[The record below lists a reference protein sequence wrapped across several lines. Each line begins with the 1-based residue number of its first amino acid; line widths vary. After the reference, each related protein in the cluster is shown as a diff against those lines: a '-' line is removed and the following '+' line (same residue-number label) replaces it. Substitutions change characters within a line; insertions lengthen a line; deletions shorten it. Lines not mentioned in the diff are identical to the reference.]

1 MFGRKSRKLK
11 KQKSVSVVKVEQLPP
26 DKVIDENKLVEIKDE
41 IILARLN
48 QAVPEIACVLS
59 AGPQVVG
66 SAVGSAYKAILPV
79 TSTIPPSQDTKKAVL
94 GLFQKKSVSAVSTAS
109 GALTQAG
116 ALVFGVA
123 ALIVGQKYMS
133 DIAKGLNRLNDGIRR
148 ISSFQQNEYKSK
160 VEALITRITVL
171 LTHKT
176 ELQFNADLCER
187 TLIELSSIEGECA
200 QLLGQANETL
210 EGYSR
215 VKITDFKK
223 YCDTVWEIQPWVE
236 CQNRLLGVLY
246 YVSDLKYVLNRSRGQ
261 VSREF
266 CRSLFNTYFE
276 RTKKAKGAL
285 RDWHEMETKKF
296 KIDISEFR
304 RKRGRVD
311 AFFHV
316 LPSLVKK
323 RNNKYRDLPEGMGEL
338 ICEQIKD
345 NALDYSA
352 LEEDPFDHDL
362 EIYIREGKVFMLAD
376 PAEEEEEKLQE
387 VEESVPA

>member
-11 KQKSVSVVKVEQLPP
+11 KQKNVSVKVEQLSP
-26 DKVIDENKLVEIKDE
+26 DKAIDESKLVEIKDE

-59 AGPQVVG
+59 AGSQ
-66 SAVGSAYKAILPV
+66 AVGSIYQAILP
-79 TSTIPPSQDTKKAVL
+79 TSNMPVSRDTKKAFL
-94 GLFQKKSVSAVSTAS
+94 GLFQKKGVAAASAAG
-109 GALTQAG
+109 GALTQASS
-116 ALVFGVA
+116 LVFGVA

-148 ISSFQQNEYKSK
+148 ITSFQQNEYKSK

-176 ELQFNADLCER
+176 ELQLNNDLCDR

-223 YCDTVWEIQPWVE
+223 YCDTVWEIQPWAE

-261 VSREF
+261 VSRSY

-276 RTKKAKGAL
+276 RAQKAKGAL
-285 RDWHEMETKKF
+285 KAWHELETKTL
-296 KIDISEFR
+296 KIDIVEFK
-304 RKRGRVD
+304 RKRGGVD
-311 AFFHV
+311 AFFHA

-323 RNNKYRDLPEGMGEL
+323 EKQYCDLPEGMGEL

-362 EIYIREGKVFMLAD
+362 EIYVREGKVFMLAD
-376 PAEEEEEKLQE
+376 SADDDGEKPQEELPQE
-387 VEESVPA
+387 PVSA

>member
-1 MFGRKSRKLK
+1 MFERISRKFK
-11 KQKSVSVVKVEQLPP
+11 KQKSANVKVEQLTP
-26 DKVIDENKLVEIKDE
+26 DKVIDESKLVEIKDE

-48 QAVPEIACVLS
+48 QAVPEIACILS
-59 AGPQVVG
+59 AGSQV
-66 SAVGSAYKAILPV
+66 AGSAYQAILPAA
-79 TSTIPPSQDTKKAVL
+79 SHIPPSRDTKKAFF
-94 GLFQKKSVSAVSTAS
+94 GLFQKKSTAALSTAS
-109 GALTQAG
+109 GALTQAS

-148 ISSFQQNEYKSK
+148 ITSFQQNEYKSR

-171 LTHKT
+171 LMHKT
-176 ELQFNADLCER
+176 ELQLNADLCER

-210 EGYSR
+210 EGYTR
-215 VKITDFKK
+215 VKIADFKK

-236 CQNRLLGVLY
+236 WRDRLLAVLY

-266 CRSLFNTYFE
+266 CRSLFHTYFE
-276 RTKKAKGAL
+276 RTEKVKSAL
-285 RDWHEMETKKF
+285 KDWHELETKTL
-296 KIDISEFR
+296 KIDIVEFK
-304 RKRGRVD
+304 RKRGGVD
-311 AFFHV
+311 AFFHA

-323 RNNKYRDLPEGMGEL
+323 ENKYRDLPEGLGEL

-345 NALDYSA
+345 NTLDYSA

-362 EIYIREGKVFMLAD
+362 EIFIRDGKVFMLAD
-376 PAEEEEEKLQE
+376 LAEEDGGKPQE

>member
-11 KQKSVSVVKVEQLPP
+11 KQKNVSVKVEQLSP
-26 DKVIDENKLVEIKDE
+26 DKAIDESKLVEIKDE

-59 AGPQVVG
+59 AGSQ
-66 SAVGSAYKAILPV
+66 AVGSIYQAILP
-79 TSTIPPSQDTKKAVL
+79 TSNMPVSRDTKKAFL
-94 GLFQKKSVSAVSTAS
+94 GLFQKKGVAAASAAG
-109 GALTQAG
+109 GALTQAS

-133 DIAKGLNRLNDGIRR
+133 DIAKGLNRLNDGIRQ
-148 ISSFQQNEYKSK
+148 ITSFQQNEYKSK

-176 ELQFNADLCER
+176 ELQLNNDLCDR

-223 YCDTVWEIQPWVE
+223 YCDTVWEIQPWAD

-261 VSREF
+261 VSRSY

-276 RTKKAKGAL
+276 RTQKAKGAL
-285 RDWHEMETKKF
+285 KDWHELETKTL
-296 KIDISEFR
+296 KIDIVEFK
-304 RKRGRVD
+304 RKRDGVD
-311 AFFHV
+311 ALFHA

-323 RNNKYRDLPEGMGEL
+323 EKQYRDLPEGMGEL
-338 ICEQIKD
+338 ILGQIKD
-345 NALDYSA
+345 NTLDYSA
-352 LEEDPFDHDL
+352 LEEDPFEHDL
-362 EIYIREGKVFMLAD
+362 EIYVREGKVFMLAGSAD
-376 PAEEEEEKLQE
+376 EEVEKPQE
-387 VEESVPA
+387 VLPEEPVSA

>member
-11 KQKSVSVVKVEQLPP
+11 KQKNACVKVEQLSP
-26 DKVIDENKLVEIKDE
+26 DQAIDESKLVEIKDE

-48 QAVPEIACVLS
+48 QAVPELACVLS
-59 AGPQVVG
+59 AGPQ
-66 SAVGSAYKAILPV
+66 AVGSVYQAILPV
-79 TSTIPPSQDTKKAVL
+79 TSNISPSRETKKAFF
-94 GLFQKKSVSAVSTAS
+94 GLFQKKSAQALSTAS
-109 GALTQAG
+109 GTLTQVS

-133 DIAKGLNRLNDGIRR
+133 DIAKGLNRLNDGIRQ
-148 ISSFQQNEYKSK
+148 ITSFQQNEYKSR

-176 ELQFNADLCER
+176 ELQLNADLCER

-215 VKITDFKK
+215 VKMTDFKK
-223 YCDTVWEIQPWVE
+223 YCDAVWEIQPWVE
-236 CQNRLLGVLY
+236 CQNHLVAVLY

-261 VSREF
+261 VSRSY
-266 CRSLFNTYFE
+266 CRSLFNTYSE
-276 RTKKAKGAL
+276 RTEKAKGAL
-285 RDWHEMETKKF
+285 KAWHELETQAF
-296 KIDISEFR
+296 EIDIVEFK
-304 RKRGRVD
+304 RKRDGVD
-311 AFFHV
+311 AFLHA
-316 LPSLVKK
+316 LPSLVNKEK
-323 RNNKYRDLPEGMGEL
+323 KYRDLPEGMGEL
-338 ICEQIKD
+338 ICEQTKE

-362 EIYIREGKVFMLAD
+362 EIYVREGKVFMLAD
-376 PAEEEEEKLQE
+376 AADGEEPRAQEAAEP
-387 VEESVPA
+387 VSA